1 MTLTAGGEDRVIIK
15 GKDKVIRC
23 LLERNIKCGRKSSA
37 LSVVVL
43 LVKKKVAGNIH
54 IFKRINHI
62 LLGKTEYYLSH
73 EKERAEIAQN
83 GLLTVQKKHNY
94 PERLLTMISLAYGLS

>member
-43 LVKKKVAGNIH
+43 LVNK
-54 IFKRINHI
+54 
-62 LLGKTEYYLSH
+62 
-73 EKERAEIAQN
+73 
-83 GLLTVQKKHNY
+83 
-94 PERLLTMISLAYGLS
+94 

>member
-43 LVKKKVAGNIH
+43 LGRTLCPAV
-54 IFKRINHI
+54 R
-62 LLGKTEYYLSH
+62 
-73 EKERAEIAQN
+73 
-83 GLLTVQKKHNY
+83 GLAV
-94 PERLLTMISLAYGLS
+94 

>member
-37 LSVVVL
+37 LSVIIR
-43 LVKKKVAGNIH
+43 LVKKEVA
-54 IFKRINHI
+54 
-62 LLGKTEYYLSH
+62 
-73 EKERAEIAQN
+73 
-83 GLLTVQKKHNY
+83 
-94 PERLLTMISLAYGLS
+94 

>member
-62 LLGKTEYYLSH
+62 LLGKCRRVKKKYFHDIPLRIVH
-73 EKERAEIAQN
+73 RREKS
-83 GLLTVQKKHNY
+83 LLTNA
-94 PERLLTMISLAYGLS
+94 PDSCASSGR